1 MPEPH
6 RQRRNLRQVW
16 RCTTMSAKTKPETP
30 ALALTV
36 EDAANALSL
45 GYDAFKEHVWP
56 ELQIVRVG
64 KRKMVASQ
72 SSNAG
77 STSTRNRSYDDRPGP
92 ARRNAHVRR
101 SGNP

>member
-1 MPEPH
+1 
-6 RQRRNLRQVW
+6 
-16 RCTTMSAKTKPETP
+16 MSAKTKPETP

-64 KRKMVASQ
+64 KRKMVAVTELQRWLDEHAES
-72 SSNAG
+72 
-77 STSTRNRSYDDRPGP
+77 
-92 ARRNAHVRR
+92 VL
-101 SGNP
+101 